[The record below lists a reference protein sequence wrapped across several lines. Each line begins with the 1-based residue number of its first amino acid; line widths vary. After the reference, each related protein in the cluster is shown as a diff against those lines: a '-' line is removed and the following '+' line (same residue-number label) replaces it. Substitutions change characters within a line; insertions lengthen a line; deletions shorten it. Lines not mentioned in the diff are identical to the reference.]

1 MSTRGRVLERV
12 SDEAIYLSSTFEV
25 VSDPNLTAQFL
36 SMLAYPST
44 GKIGYG
50 AFVEDGGP
58 EVMRMVATVWK
69 EDKEIVDATNALAR
83 PPSGHVESAWRHKGG
98 CGCAIS

>member
-1 MSTRGRVLERV
+1 M
-12 SDEAIYLSSTFEV
+12 
-25 VSDPNLTAQFL
+25 
-36 SMLAYPST
+36 
-44 GKIGYG
+44 
-50 AFVEDGGP
+50 EDGGP